1 LSAYA
6 DLVGA
11 TREGIAIALLLAIS
25 ATPATADEIPAQP
38 DEPGRLALEGQAALG
53 LVGVFEAPSSLG
65 LALDARALPWLS
77 FNVAASFAGADG
89 WSGGQ
94 YAALA
99 RAHES
104 DTRRGWGWGFAAGLA
119 AGHYGWREFSF
130 GESDVFKEWD
140 RAYLAVAEASLEKAY
155 RSGFRLRWRLGL
167 GAVLNRDDYTCQSE
181 DSCPDAGGTTFATI
195 GLALG
200 YDLVPSS

>member
-1 LSAYA
+1 M
-6 DLVGA
+6 GA
-11 TREGIAIALLLAIS
+11 LRAGIVIALVHVGSVMPLA
-25 ATPATADEIPAQP
+25 ADERPAPSDQ
-38 DEPGRLALEGQAALG
+38 PGRLAVEGQAALG

-77 FNVAASFAGADG
+77 FNFAASIAGADG
-89 WSGGQ
+89 WSGAQ

-99 RAHES
+99 RAHER
-104 DTRRGWGWGFAAGLA
+104 DTRGGWGWGFAAGLA
-119 AGHYGWREFSF
+119 VGHYGWREFSF

-140 RAYLAVAEASLEKAY
+140 LAYLAAAEVSVERAY

-167 GAVLNRDDYTCQSE
+167 GAVINRDGYTCQSE
-181 DSCPDAGGTTFATI
+181 DSCPDDGGTTFATI

-200 YDLVPSS
+200 YDLLPSS

>member
-1 LSAYA
+1 M
-6 DLVGA
+6 GA
-11 TREGIAIALLLAIS
+11 TREAIAIALVLVSS
-25 ATPATADEIPAQP
+25 ATPATAEENAGQP
-38 DEPGRLALEGQAALG
+38 NQPGRLALEGQAALG
-53 LVGVFEAPSSLG
+53 LLGVFEAPSSLG

-77 FNVAASFAGADG
+77 LNVAASFAGADG
-89 WSGGQ
+89 WSGAQ

-104 DTRRGWGWGFAAGLA
+104 DTRLRWGWGFAAGLA

-181 DSCPDAGGTTFATI
+181 DSCPDGGGTTFATI